1 MILEIA
7 IGDGYGRPFEFNTPE
22 FIEKNNDVLGY
33 KHREGE
39 PITGIGIY
47 TDDTQMS
54 IAVAEQ
60 IGSKLPGTQ
69 VRFAAHFVGAYKR
82 DPRKGYSRRITN
94 ALEES
99 KSNLPFEFILKAKQA
114 GANSNGSVMRAV
126 PLGLLPDPKEIMHR
140 SIVQT
145 STSHGHIDAVN
156 SAVMVSL
163 TSHFFYH
170 LYPRLEDKSMDEK
183 FVVYTQ
189 WMKSFM
195 GVIFFDILN
204 SYNLHESNK
213 LNEPLKCDA
222 KTTASLSIKLAWGF
236 KNSTSFDDEFDDV
249 HTAKKLLKR
258 AVDTGGDV
266 DSSASIALGLYSLRP
281 DAKMDLPTAL
291 YDNLEN
297 GEFGTDFLIDMDIQL
312 QEMFPRNV
320 KEVKEN
326 NTLTDLIS

>member
-7 IGDGYGRPFEFNTPE
+7 IGDAYGRPFEFNTPE
-22 FIEKNNDVLGY
+22 FIEKNNDVLNY

-39 PITGIGIY
+39 VVNGIGVY

-60 IGSKLPGTQ
+60 MGSDLPGTQ

-99 KSNLPFEFILKAKQA
+99 KPNLPFEFILKAKQA
-114 GANSNGSVMRAV
+114 GANSNGSVMRSV
-126 PLGLLPDPKEIMHR
+126 PLGLLADPKEIMHR

-145 STSHGHIDAVN
+145 STSHGHIEAVN
-156 SAVMVSL
+156 SAVAVAL

-170 LYPRLEDKSMDEK
+170 LYPRLNEYTMPDKLVMYKE
-183 FVVYTQ
+183 
-189 WMKSFM
+189 WMNKQM
-195 GVIFFDILN
+195 GEAVFTDIYDSYMLTSLN
-204 SYNLHESNK
+204 PKK
-213 LNEPLKCDA
+213 LECDA
-222 KTTASLSIKLAWGF
+222 KTTASLSIKLAWGI
-236 KNSTSFDDEFDDV
+236 KIGAGNLKTS
-249 HTAKKLLKR
+249 AKQILKK
-258 AVDTGGDV
+258 AVDIGGDV

-281 DAKMDLPTAL
+281 DAIMDLPDAL

-297 GEFGTDFLIDMDIQL
+297 GQFGSDFLIDLDIQL
-312 QEMFPRNV
+312 QEKFPRII
-320 KEVKEN
+320 KEKKEESPI
-326 NTLTDLIS
+326 TDLIS

>member
-1 MILEIA
+1 MLEIA
-7 IGDGYGRPFEFNTPE
+7 VADAYGHPFEFNTPE

-39 PITGIGIY
+39 PVTGIGTY

-60 IGSKLPGTQ
+60 MGSKLPGTQ
-69 VRFAAHFVGAYKR
+69 VRFAAHFVTSYKR

-99 KSNLPFEFILKAKQA
+99 KPNLPFEFILKAKQA

-126 PLGLLPDPKEIMHR
+126 PLGLISDPKEIMHR

-163 TSHFFYH
+163 TAHFFYH
-170 LYPRLEDKSMDEK
+170 LYPRLDEKTMDEK
-183 FVVYTQ
+183 FAVYSE

-204 SYNLHESNK
+204 SYNLHEINK
-213 LNEPLKCDA
+213 FNETLKCDA

-236 KNSTSFDDEFDDV
+236 KIATTMEDVFD
-249 HTAKKLLKR
+249 TNYSAKKILKK
-258 AVDTGGDV
+258 AVDIGGDV

-281 DAKMDLPTAL
+281 DVVMDIPQAL

-297 GEFGTDFLIDMDIQL
+297 GEYGSDFLIDMDIQL

-320 KEVKEN
+320 KEIIKEN